1 LWSIAADSGE
11 QKQTKQRGEKIMN
24 QLSRRRVWA
33 LAVLAAYLP
42 AGSLH
47 AEEGSLFEG
56 LWHRTSINTVIRA
69 DAAYKGTGLQN
80 PNNQTNM
87 PFQDIGVE
95 RQAFIPPTLILGVGD
110 PNGPL
115 PGVLAPTQW
124 NVPIPGVNDV
134 VRRSDFI
141 PKRNQELNYFNIR
154 FNTEFTTKFSDKFQ
168 FIGRIR
174 ALYDPL
180 MYDGFNAAD
189 VSQFQ
194 GGIADGGGYRGADTG
209 KPNYYGAKDRNGK
222 NLNPLELSGRNYMV
236 DLPTLIL
243 DFKQDNY
250 DIRIGNQSIA
260 WGQAIFLQ
268 TFDVPNGLDL
278 RRHLILDRAI
288 EEFED
293 ERVPKLSIRATI
305 QATDEILVDA
315 YAGKFQPSILPN
327 PNTSYNVIPSQFYK
341 PLDNYFEHNYD
352 WKIDYGMRA
361 KADYGNWG
369 WSAFAASRY
378 NPLGAFRWAKSGIN
392 KGLVGGFGA
401 LVESAYM
408 LKAPGCSA
416 AVYNPSVCRNYG
428 SVGEALAETPFT
440 VGPAGVYS
448 GKEWFA
454 TAGSVRLDG
463 LAALN
468 AAIEEFP
475 ALQDIYAS
483 QVDSIELANN
493 ELNTFFLGSGGSLRG
508 NVERE
513 YFREQLGGL
522 GGSFVTSSDNEWLNE
537 IIINLETQYTPKRV
551 YTATS
556 LSTKFDK
563 DDEYLVTAVAEK
575 WTRWSAAF
583 PAAYLVFEY
592 QHRSDSDLVGL
603 NLKGYG
609 GNDRSTESRVPTG
622 IDSANYLV
630 FAGFQPTPNRKF
642 VFEWAFLY
650 DVKGGLLAQ
659 PEVQWN
665 IGNGMIME
673 VFYNYT
679 NGHLYGN
686 PNKNLIRAIDFAD
699 ELSMRFTYQF

>member
-1 LWSIAADSGE
+1 
-11 QKQTKQRGEKIMN
+11 MN
-24 QLSRRRVWA
+24 RLSRRRVWA

-42 AGSLH
+42 AGSLQ

-56 LWHRTSINTVIRA
+56 LWNRTSINTVIRA

-80 PNNQTNM
+80 PNNQTNA

-95 RQAFIPPTLILGVGD
+95 RQAYIPPTLILGVGD

-189 VSQFQ
+189 VSAFQ
-194 GGIADGGGYRGADTG
+194 GGIADGGGYRGADIG

-236 DLPTLIL
+236 DLPTLIF

-250 DIRIGNQSIA
+250 NIRIGNQSIA

-293 ERVPKLSIRATI
+293 ERVPKLSIRGTI

-440 VGPAGVYS
+440 VGPAGIYS
-448 GKEWFA
+448 GNEWFA

-563 DDEYLVTAVAEK
+563 DDEFLVTAVAEK

-609 GNDRSTESRVPTG
+609 GNDRSTESRVPNG
-622 IDSANYLV
+622 IGSANYLV

-650 DVKGGLLAQ
+650 DVQGGLLAQ